1 MLYLRNL
8 VPVRGKDGRFTGVY
22 RRNESTLMSV
32 VRFQAIVAPWILLAA
47 FMIGQQ

>member
-8 VPVRGKDGRFTGVY
+8 VPVRDQSGRFTGVY
-22 RRNESTLMSV
+22 KRNESTLMSV

-47 FMIGQQ
+47 FMIGQ

>member
-1 MLYLRNL
+1 MLYLKNL
-8 VPVRGKDGRFTGVY
+8 VPVRDKSGRYTGAY

-47 FMIGQQ
+47 FILGQ

>member
-8 VPVRGKDGRFTGVY
+8 VPVRDKSGRYTGVY

-32 VRFQAIVAPWILLAA
+32 IRFQAIVAPWILLAA
-47 FMIGQQ
+47 FMMGQQ

>member
-8 VPVRGKDGRFTGVY
+8 VPVRDKSGRYTGVY
-22 RRNESTLMSV
+22 RRNESTLVSV

-47 FMIGQQ
+47 FMIGQ

>member
-8 VPVRGKDGRFTGVY
+8 VPVRDKSGRYTGVY
-22 RRNESTLMSV
+22 KRNESTLMSI
-32 VRFQAIVAPWILLAA
+32 VRFQAIVATWILLAA

>member
-8 VPVRGKDGRFTGVY
+8 VPVRDKSGRFTGIY
-22 RRNESTLMSV
+22 RRNESTLMSI

-47 FMIGQQ
+47 FILEQQ

>member
-8 VPVRGKDGRFTGVY
+8 IPVRDKSGRYTGAY
-22 RRNESTLMSV
+22 RRNESALMSV
-32 VRFQAIVAPWILLAA
+32 VRFQVVVAPWILLAA

>member
-8 VPVRGKDGRFTGVY
+8 VPVRDQNGRFTGIY

-32 VRFQAIVAPWILLAA
+32 IRFQAMVVPWILLAA
-47 FMIGQQ
+47 FILGQQ

>member
-8 VPVRGKDGRFTGVY
+8 MPVRDKSGRYTGVY
-22 RRNESTLMSV
+22 KRNESTLMSV

-47 FMIGQQ
+47 FMIGR

>member
-8 VPVRGKDGRFTGVY
+8 VPVRDKSGRYTGVY
-22 RRNESTLMSV
+22 KRNVDSLMSI

-47 FMIGQQ
+47 FILGQQ